1 MARTIDKIV
10 ERSYLCEDC
19 KYFVSGLKCKAFD
32 LIPLEIYDN
41 PEGHTSIVPG
51 QNGDF
56 VFKTDKPRDTIRV
69 YGEDTPELGD

>member
-19 KYFVSGLKCKAFD
+19 KYFVSVLKCKAFD

-51 QNGDF
+51 QNGDY
-56 VFKTDKPRDTIRV
+56 VFTPNKPRDTMRV
-69 YGEDTPELGD
+69 YVVDTLNSE